1 MSERYTK
8 LFALPEQTIRHDLKV
23 PVEVVAGALLK
34 DNQSETVLAQIKYK
48 NISSKS
54 IKSISVNLSAQ
65 DTNGVK
71 ISGVENYAYE
81 NLIAAQG
88 DCFGDKTPVVMNDNN
103 AHAFSVDVISV
114 AFSDG
119 TTWNKFNQQ
128 AATVAKEIGAHTVPV
143 AKAAAKTA
151 TTKIIPFL
159 LNLAVFL
166 LLLSFAVVFL
176 LLLPEEHTVDDVI
189 SAIGFGIASII
200 SFPAFG
206 KKLAKKK
213 NGALLRVLR
222 WVLVVLIIFGMSAIL
237 RAI

>member
-1 MSERYTK
+1 MNERYTK
-8 LFALPEQTIRHDLKV
+8 LFVLPEQSTRHDLKI

-34 DNQSETVLAQIKYK
+34 DNQSDTVLAQIKYK

-65 DTNGVK
+65 DANGIK

-88 DCFGDKTPVVMNDNN
+88 DCFGDKTPVIMSDNN
-103 AHAFSVDVISV
+103 THAFSVDVISV
-114 AFSDG
+114 DFSDG
-119 TTWNKFNQQ
+119 TSWNKLGQQ
-128 AATVAKEIGAHTVPV
+128 AANTAKKIGAHTVPV
-143 AKAAAKTA
+143 AKAAVKTT

-176 LLLPEEHTVDDVI
+176 LVLLGEHTVDDVI
-189 SAIGFGIASII
+189 SAIGFSIATIL

-206 KKLAKKK
+206 KKLAPKKY
-213 NGALLRVLR
+213 GALLRVLR
-222 WVLVVLIIFGMSAIL
+222 WVFVILIIFGMSAIL